1 MIRRQGDAS
10 KHEKVSTR
18 LGKKPRFRDSRV
30 QDMVEIDWED
40 LQETG
45 FSCGGDS
52 VRCVVRVGPRIGPLR
67 EASVRKVVYDALI
80 GVLLGAHKD
89 QAGKDALVRFEVTR
103 ADAYSLL
110 EGMGTA
116 GVIKY
121 CAM

>member
-1 MIRRQGDAS
+1 MIRSQGDAS

-52 VRCVVRVGPRIGPLR
+52 VRCVVRAGPCIGPVS
-67 EASVRKVVYDALI
+67 EASVRKVVQDALI
-80 GVLLGAHKD
+80 GIILGPHKD

-121 CAM
+121 CAV